1 MLRITN
7 SGKGIYILEIFA
19 EKSFKVN
26 SKKFYGKI
34 FKDGY
39 YYYVGSAQKNLKS
52 RIDRHLKRE
61 KKLHWHIDYITAIR
75 TNTISN
81 IYLFPDKDKDFEC
94 SLVQD
99 LLKNTLL
106 YTPVKDFGNS
116 DCSICDS
123 HLLYKKKR
131 ITYSHF
137 SRLYHSIVRFIPSS
151 KDTS

>member
-1 MLRITN
+1 MHRITN
-7 SGKGIYILEIFA
+7 SDQGIYILEIFA

-26 SKKFYGKI
+26 SQKFHSKI
-34 FKDGY
+34 FNDGY

-61 KKLHWHIDYITAIR
+61 KKLHWHIDYITTIR
-75 TNTISN
+75 TNKISN
-81 IYLFPDKDKDFEC
+81 IYYFFNRGKNFEC

-99 LLKNTLL
+99 LLKNTSL
-106 YTPVKDFGNS
+106 YTPVNDFGNS

-123 HLLYKKKR
+123 HLLYKEKQ
-131 ITYSHF
+131 IPYSHF

-151 KDTS
+151 NDTS